1 MSKLH
6 FNYARREINPPFKMG
21 LAGYFNTRIWTKIRD
36 TLEVRVAAFRNGKD
50 LALLIQYDL
59 IACPPPMF
67 AMLKEELR
75 REGIPA
81 VLCVTATHC
90 HTAPEVRIGRGGYEE
105 KYLPF
110 AVARTMEAV
119 GEALSGM
126 TPGTLRSGMSSE
138 GRCCFNRRFWMRDGS
153 VWSNPGKLNP
163 DILRPE
169 GEIDPEIP
177 LLEFTSSDGKTL
189 LLAGICNHADTTGG
203 NEVSGDWP
211 GWTRRLSEEKLGTG
225 SMVMPVIGCSGDIN
239 HFDVRD
245 PRPQTSP
252 EEAERIAPILGCS
265 AATLLQKAGV
275 GGFSAAAA
283 PELEAGESK
292 GGYRAERRIPLLD
305 LCDLDSYDGTS
316 PVMEF
321 ASRHAVRGVEAP
333 GLMVPELF
341 AVQASGRE
349 LALGLPGMLM
359 LVLAPERP
367 EGFRKLDL
375 CRGAD
380 GRYLLCEPR
389 RGGGEKEFRLAGTRR
404 GIGEVLWRIPVL
416 RVSSGAI
423 SSQRSRETLSNNPKS
438 RSTSRGS

>member
-1 MSKLH
+1 MAVTPLKLK
-6 FNYARREINPPFKMG
+6 FGRLLGNYLKNVGIRQNDLADRLGVSGSAVSQIIHGKIVPSRRQLDLMCEM
-21 LAGYFNTRIWTKIRD
+21 LQLDRIQIFELVSLLSKIRTGAE
-36 TLEVRVAAFRNGKD
+36 TLVSPFNEMVF
-50 LALLIQYDL
+50 ALRCQ
-59 IACPPPMF
+59 
-67 AMLKEELR
+67 
-75 REGIPA
+75 
-81 VLCVTATHC
+81 
-90 HTAPEVRIGRGGYEE
+90 RG
-105 KYLPF
+105 LT
-110 AVARTMEAV
+110 RQQLSN
-119 GEALSGM
+119 LSGV
-126 TPGTLRSGMSSE
+126 SSSHIE
-138 GRCCFNRRFWMRDGS
+138 VFETCFDA
-153 VWSNPGKLNP
+153 VPT
-163 DILRPE
+163 E
-169 GEIDPEIP
+169 
-177 LLEFTSSDGKTL
+177 
-189 LLAGICNHADTTGG
+189 
-203 NEVSGDWP
+203 
-211 GWTRRLSEEKLGTG
+211 
-225 SMVMPVIGCSGDIN
+225 
-239 HFDVRD
+239 
-245 PRPQTSP
+245 

-416 RVSSGAI
+416 ELNVRLA
-423 SSQRSRETLSNNPKS
+423 KS
-438 RSTSRGS
+438 RAGAGEA